1 MEGQQVQLST
11 DWLVGERIGEGG
23 FGHVYLA
30 VGDGWEAVIKLV
42 PKVPGAQRE
51 LLFANPDGVRNVI
64 PILDSG
70 EHGDYW
76 VLVMPRAERS
86 LRSRLAQESPLP
98 LDEAVTVTSD
108 VCDALVDLAGKVVH
122 RDLKP
127 DNILFYDGAWCLA
140 DFGISRYA
148 EASTAS
154 DTRKYS
160 KTPHYAAPEQWRN
173 ERATI
178 ATDMYALGIMAF
190 EMIVGHRPFPGP
202 SLEDLREQHLHG
214 EVPDLP
220 MAPAGLAALID
231 ECLYKAPAA
240 RPAPANFR
248 QRLDRYIA
256 KANAAGGG
264 LARLEEANKAEV
276 RRRSAESRQQS
287 EAISERERRNALI
300 TSATKSYT
308 RISTGFRDAIATV
321 TSAAALSAS
330 ADGGW
335 SVRFGEATLRFSG
348 LNRNVDNAWGGWV
361 HPVFD
366 VLACASINLRIPPDQ
381 SDYEGRSHSLWF
393 GDIHNAGQF
402 GWFECAFMISPVVPM
417 RGRQNPFALDPGEE
431 SAQAVGAGMAKYQV
445 AWPFTRIEVDDLDE
459 LVGHWANWFAQAYAG
474 ALHTPSLM
482 PEHPID
488 GSWRRQ

>member
-1 MEGQQVQLST
+1 MKGQQVQLST

-23 FGHVYLA
+23 FGRVYLA
-30 VGDGWEAVIKLV
+30 VGGGREAVIKFV

-51 LLFANPDGVRNVI
+51 LLLANPDDVRNVI

-98 LDEAVTVTSD
+98 LDEAVTVISD
-108 VCDALVDLAGKVVH
+108 VCDALVDLDGKVVH

-173 ERATI
+173 ERATT

-202 SLEDLREQHLHG
+202 SVEDFREQHLHG

-220 MAPAGLAALID
+220 TAPAGLAALID

-240 RPAPANFR
+240 RPTPANFG
-248 QRLDRYIA
+248 QRLDQYIA
-256 KANAAGGG
+256 KAHAASGG

-276 RRRSAESRQQS
+276 RRRSAESRQPVRSYKRARTAKRSDRQRN
-287 EAISERERRNALI
+287 EELYADFDRVPRRH
-300 TSATKSYT
+300 Y
-308 RISTGFRDAIATV
+308 RCDFCGCTV
-321 TSAAALSAS
+321 L
-330 ADGGW
+330 
-335 SVRFGEATLRFSG
+335 L
-348 LNRNVDNAWGGWV
+348 
-361 HPVFD
+361 
-366 VLACASINLRIPPDQ
+366 
-381 SDYEGRSHSLWF
+381 GRWRLV
-393 GDIHNAGQF
+393 
-402 GWFECAFMISPVVPM
+402 SPVR
-417 RGRQNPFALDPGEE
+417 RGNVAFFGFEPERGQC
-431 SAQAVGAGMAKYQV
+431 VGRLGPSRVRCAGMC
-445 AWPFTRIEVDDLDE
+445 
-459 LVGHWANWFAQAYAG
+459 
-474 ALHTPSLM
+474 LHKPAHSA
-482 PEHPID
+482 
-488 GSWRRQ
+488 